1 MRDDA
6 VKIEG
11 ILEDSGFPH
20 AACGAVAMAMHGM
33 PRASVDLDFVVHPS
47 IIDKVRKELRN
58 LGFTYEPGEMT
69 VAKGRIKI
77 HRFVRLV
84 AGKEPDVIDFLLA
97 ESGSVCERVLATAI
111 QRDVPGPG
119 GRIFRVLSM
128 PGLMEL
134 KSLSDRDQDHADAET
149 LRRRIEFDAE

>member
-1 MRDDA
+1 MLPEWIGA
-6 VKIEG
+6 SLPPAPPITIEPQS
-11 ILEDSGFPH
+11 ERRS
-20 AACGAVAMAMHGM
+20 
-33 PRASVDLDFVVHPS
+33 
-47 IIDKVRKELRN
+47 
-58 LGFTYEPGEMT
+58 
-69 VAKGRIKI
+69 
-77 HRFVRLV
+77 
-84 AGKEPDVIDFLLA
+84 LLA

>member
-1 MRDDA
+1 MFLVPAKSDCRPGLPHSA
-6 VKIEG
+6 KA
-11 ILEDSGFPH
+11 SH
-20 AACGAVAMAMHGM
+20 AAEWIGASLPLA
-33 PRASVDLDFVVHPS
+33 
-47 IIDKVRKELRN
+47 ITI
-58 LGFTYEPGEMT
+58 EPQSE
-69 VAKGRIKI
+69 R
-77 HRFVRLV
+77 RS
-84 AGKEPDVIDFLLA
+84 LLA

-134 KSLSDRDQDHADAET
+134 KSLSERDQDHADAET